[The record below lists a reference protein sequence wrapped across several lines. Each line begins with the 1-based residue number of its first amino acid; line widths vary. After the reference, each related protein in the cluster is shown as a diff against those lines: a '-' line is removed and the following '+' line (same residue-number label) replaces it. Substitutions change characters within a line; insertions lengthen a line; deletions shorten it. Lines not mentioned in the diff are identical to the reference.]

1 MIQSLE
7 NLLTGVG
14 HGVELVNNWLWVVS
28 GLLFYPRDLNM
39 LLVYCSEDF
48 KRDPSTEKYHVYFNI
63 L

>member
-48 KRDPSTEKYHVYFNI
+48 KRDPLTEKYHVYFNI